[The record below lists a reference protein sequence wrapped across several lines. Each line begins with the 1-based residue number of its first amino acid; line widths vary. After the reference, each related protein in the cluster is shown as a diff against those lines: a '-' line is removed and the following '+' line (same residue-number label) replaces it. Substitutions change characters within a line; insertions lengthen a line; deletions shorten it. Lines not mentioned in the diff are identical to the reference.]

1 MHRPLPASL
10 FTSSTRKL
18 SKNARDGAHGP
29 RKRHRKLGMHRRHC
43 RKSGLPESFCTY
55 MAYQGSYLFTNC
67 LAYSTLIVRLVS
79 GRRQLLY
86 FWHHIVLAKMLKS
99 HESQHPMMLQVNK
112 MSSTKYTLVD
122 NIGSANQYAKTEE
135 SVTSC
140 CQFCLFQWSINARTY
155 GPICATLT

>member
-1 MHRPLPASL
+1 MTNPNKISKGSFHTRLTVVNLLLPKRAPWVHLILSSTSAFHDTNNKYFLLFFSRHRHSMHRPLPASL

-67 LAYSTLIVRLVS
+67 LAYSTLIVQS
-79 GRRQLLY
+79 GFREKAVALLLTS
-86 FWHHIVLAKMLKS
+86 HCASKNVKKS
-99 HESQHPMMLQVNK
+99 
-112 MSSTKYTLVD
+112 
-122 NIGSANQYAKTEE
+122 
-135 SVTSC
+135 
-140 CQFCLFQWSINARTY
+140 
-155 GPICATLT
+155 